1 VLDDAV
7 PVPRSSG
14 TIALHVGIAALPDVG
29 PAKKQFAL
37 CTPKAANICEAVA
50 TVAAVGEVAYW
61 MPVGVKVAPLLPPP
75 QPVTSTQYF
84 GVVSF
89 TAALPTTE

>member
-50 TVAAVGEVAYW
+50 TVAAVVEVAYW
-61 MPVGVKVAPLLPPP
+61 IPVGVNKAPPP
-75 QPVTSTQYF
+75 PLILFHEVPLNCRVKPVM
-84 GVVSF
+84 VS
-89 TAALPTTE
+89 